1 MQNIRV
7 LLVDD
12 DNNYFS
18 LIQKMLARDT
28 QYQLEWASSYT
39 QALHTAGTSQYDVFL
54 VDYRLEDQS
63 GLDLLKALRGRDIHA
78 PVILMTSYADRDFDM
93 QVLENGAADYIDKAD
108 LKPGILARMIRYT
121 VQREA
126 DHRALQESE
135 ERYRTLLENASDGIL
150 IVNAAGKISIANIAA
165 GTLTG
170 YPPDALLA
178 RDFKEVV
185 TSPESD
191 QAAFNLNLAEVNQ
204 PVILE
209 QRIKRRDGTF
219 VPVEISAKRARDGSV
234 QCIIR
239 DITHRKEV
247 EREREKYVERLTI
260 LRQIDEEISQMLSM
274 DYVQALA
281 LDAAMRLSGAR
292 AGFIATMEDGQLKM
306 SQAIGYYAA
315 MDKGGTMPPNP
326 LYDRVVRTETAQ
338 LLVGIQSMPD
348 YEPPHADTHSQMV
361 IPLMS
366 YERMLGLLNLETDRD
381 DRFNEEIF
389 DFIKLIAARVA
400 IAIENAQL
408 YQIAQDQLAQMQELF
423 RQVSELEQ
431 LKTDMIRIAAHDLRN
446 PVGVIVGYLELLE
459 WSLDDKLNDKQRG
472 QIQAMMRAAQRME
485 KITTDIL
492 SLERIEKLRLDKAQ
506 TIDLNEVVSE
516 GYEEYTGQARQK
528 KQTIS
533 LELSEQPLIVQ
544 GDHAQIREA
553 VANLIGNAIKY
564 TAESGTIHVATLIR
578 DGCAEFTVVDSG
590 YGIPEEQQTGLFQ
603 PFFRAASDETA
614 NIEGTGLGLHLVK
627 NIVERHEGQMIFN
640 SVYGEG
646 STFGFSLPLAEA
658 S

>member
-1 MQNIRV
+1 LQNIRV

-12 DNNYFS
+12 DNNYFN
-18 LIQKMLARDT
+18 LIQKMLARES
-28 QYQLEWASSYT
+28 QYQLEWASSYD
-39 QALHTAGTSQYDVFL
+39 QAREAATRAHYDVYL
-54 VDYRLEDQS
+54 IDYRLEDRS
-63 GLDLLKALRGRDIHA
+63 GLDLLKELRALDVHA

-121 VQREA
+121 VQREV

-170 YPPDALLA
+170 FAPDALLA
-178 RDFKEVV
+178 REFSEFVSAAD
-185 TSPESD
+185 SSQP
-191 QAAFNLNLAEVNQ
+191 AFNVSLAEVNR

-209 QRIKRRDGTF
+209 QRIKRRDGSY

-247 EREREKYVERLTI
+247 ELEREKYVKRLTI
-260 LRQIDEEISQMLSM
+260 LRQIDEEINQMLSM

-292 AGFIATMEDGQLKM
+292 AGFIATMEDGRLTM
-306 SQAIGYYAA
+306 SQAIGYYAS
-315 MDKGGTMPPNP
+315 MDKGGAMPPNP
-326 LYDRVVRTETAQ
+326 LYDRVVRSEVAQ
-338 LLVGIQSMPD
+338 LLLDIQDMPD

-366 YERMLGLLNLETDRD
+366 YERLLGLLNLETNRD
-381 DRFNEEIF
+381 DRFNDEIF
-389 DFIKLIAARVA
+389 EFIKLIAARVA
-400 IAIENAQL
+400 IAMENAQL

-459 WSLDDKLNDKQRG
+459 WSLEGKLTDKQHG

-492 SLERIEKLRLDKAQ
+492 SLERIEKLRLDQTQ
-506 TIDLNEVVSE
+506 TIDLNEVVNE
-516 GYEEYTGQARQK
+516 TFEEYNGQARQK
-528 KQTIS
+528 KQEITLDVS
-533 LELSEQPLIVQ
+533 AQPLVVQ

-553 VANLIGNAIKY
+553 VANLVGNAIKY
-564 TAESGTIHVATLIR
+564 TAEGGTIRVITQQV
-578 DGCAEFTVVDSG
+578 DSCAEFKVIDTG
-590 YGIPEEQQTGLFQ
+590 FGIPEEQQTGLFQ

-627 NIVERHEGQMIFN
+627 NIVDRHEGKMIFN

-646 STFGFSLPLAEA
+646 STFGFSLPLAE